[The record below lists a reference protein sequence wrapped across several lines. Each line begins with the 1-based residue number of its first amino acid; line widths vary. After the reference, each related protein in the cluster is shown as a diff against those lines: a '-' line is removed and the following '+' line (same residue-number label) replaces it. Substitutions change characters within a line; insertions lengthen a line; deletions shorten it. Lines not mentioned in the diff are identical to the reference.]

1 MTKREKIIK
10 VLKKVDKY
18 HYIPNIDIE
27 CFVDEILAI
36 PLDTPSSLE
45 IINAERAYPMKTYP
59 YSNIKDLMANAD
71 KVNTAGKGFRDGVRW
86 AIEQVIER
94 NQK

>member
-1 MTKREKIIK
+1 MTRRERIIEILDNE
-10 VLKKVDKY
+10 LKHLSIQNKTKML
-18 HYIPNIDIE
+18 IANK
-27 CFVDEILAI
+27 ILAI